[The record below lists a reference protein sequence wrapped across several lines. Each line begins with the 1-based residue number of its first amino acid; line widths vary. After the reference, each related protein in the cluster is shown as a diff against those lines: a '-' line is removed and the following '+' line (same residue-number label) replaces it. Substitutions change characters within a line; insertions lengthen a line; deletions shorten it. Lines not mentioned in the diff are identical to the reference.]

1 MGGGVRQLPAP
12 AYYTSG
18 IYGTHDYMTKLQQV
32 ILYTGVAVLAV
43 AAGFLLRGQLMGG
56 DAQSGA
62 TDAGV
67 ASRGADAIFAAS
79 LPDLQDN
86 SQAISQWRGKVMV
99 VNFWASWCEPCRQE
113 IPEFIELQEKFREN
127 GLVFVGIA
135 VDQKERAAA
144 FSKEIGINYPVLVG
158 DMKAMALAEA
168 AGNRQ
173 GALPFTVVI
182 DRNGKIIGT
191 KLGRL
196 SQEKLESMFKPL
208 L

>member
-1 MGGGVRQLPAP
+1 ML
-12 AYYTSG
+12 
-18 IYGTHDYMTKLQQV
+18 
-32 ILYTGVAVLAV
+32 LYTGVALFAIT
-43 AAGFLLRGQLMGG
+43 AGLLLRGQLISS
-56 DAQSGA
+56 DSQ
-62 TDAGV
+62 AGV
-67 ASRGADAIFAAS
+67 RGQAENREPKIYSRGQPAG
-79 LPDLQDN
+79 PEDN
-86 SQAISQWRGKVMV
+86 NQPLSQWLGKVMV
-99 VNFWASWCEPCRQE
+99 VNFWASWCEPCRKE
-113 IPEFIELQEKFREN
+113 IPEFIEFQEKFRTN

-173 GALPFTVVI
+173 GALPFTVII
-182 DRNGKIIGT
+182 DRSGKITGT

-196 SQEKLESMFKPL
+196 SQSKLESMVKPL

>member
-1 MGGGVRQLPAP
+1 
-12 AYYTSG
+12 
-18 IYGTHDYMTKLQQV
+18 MTKLQQML
-32 ILYTGVAVLAV
+32 LYMGVALLAV
-43 AAGFLLRGQLMGG
+43 TAGFLLRGQLMS
-56 DAQSGA
+56 SGSHA
-62 TDAGV
+62 EAPADG
-67 ASRGADAIFAAS
+67 SNRGAETILAAS

-86 SQAISQWRGKVMV
+86 NQSLSQWLGKVMV
-99 VNFWASWCEPCRQE
+99 VNFWASWCEPCRKE
-113 IPEFIELQEKFREN
+113 IPEFIELQKKFGDS

-173 GALPFTVVI
+173 GALPFTVII
-182 DRNGKIIGT
+182 DRSGKITAT
-191 KLGRL
+191 KLGSL
-196 SQEKLESMFKPL
+196 SRSKLESMVKPL